1 MNTIFKIINSQF
13 SQLLTKGS
21 RLNHS
26 SCKHSAL
33 SCALVFYSVFSCPS
47 SHIFKTGRLIG
58 TEIYGT
64 SMEFLGGE
72 IADVSPAKSTAIPSF
87 RFLCGGRVRQWW
99 RWGWGGG
106 GETAVSDGY
115 TAKLVPALPHSL
127 TTTPAICSS
136 AHLQTA
142 RHRSTE
148 DKVRWHLTSLWQ
160 PRTTP
165 LSTARSRYGS
175 L

>member
-1 MNTIFKIINSQF
+1 MQISKSQF
-13 SQLLTKGS
+13 SQLSTKRS

-33 SCALVFYSVFSCPS
+33 SCALVFYSVFTCPS
-47 SHIFKTGRLIG
+47 SHIFKTGRHIG

-64 SMEFLGGE
+64 SMELFWGQ
-72 IADVSPAKSTAIPSF
+72 IADVSRAKSKGVITSF
-87 RFLCGGRVRQWW
+87 RFLCGGRVRQ
-99 RWGWGGG
+99 RWEWGVG
-106 GETAVSDGY
+106 GETAVCDGY
-115 TAKLVPALPHSL
+115 TAKSVPVLPHSL

-148 DKVRWHLTSLWQ
+148 DKVQ
-160 PRTTP
+160 
-165 LSTARSRYGS
+165 
-175 L
+175 